1 MLLASDV
8 GGTKTLMG
16 LYRPG
21 AERPAPAVVREYATP
36 DFNSLDDIVQTFL
49 EETGASDIDAACIGV
64 AGPVTGLVA
73 RLTNVPWLADASL
86 LAERLDDRPVQLVN
100 DLEAMANAVPV
111 LEPDELAVLQG
122 GVAVPTGNAALIAA
136 GTGLGEAL
144 LHNVN
149 GRFLPSPS
157 EGGHADFA
165 ARTPRELALVQEL
178 SRIHG
183 RVDNERVI
191 SGPGLVNV
199 FQFTHGSQDPGTAC
213 REIGRDVDP
222 HELPAAIS
230 KAAIEGRCRRCAEAF
245 QMFIEAYGAEA
256 GNLALRAVATAGLY
270 IGGGIAPKILPALED
285 GRFMAAFRDKEPM
298 VDLLRTL
305 PVMVILNRQAGLL
318 GAAVKAAALLA
329 E

>member
-1 MLLASDV
+1 
-8 GGTKTLMG
+8 MG

-199 FQFTHGSQDPGTAC
+199 FQFTHGSQDPGSAC